1 MEANFNLDGNVSG
14 TIIVLDTKPK
24 LMFVVNM
31 LPTYQV
37 DIFLDHK
44 EFLDLLRDNYIEDYI
59 GDKIV
64 LDYYVEDDEGDTQ
77 CQTYAVSVQDY
88 VMNYIS
94 NDTIGKVLKVLLTKF
109 TNQIN
114 VK

>member
-1 MEANFNLDGNVSG
+1 METNFNLDGNVSG

-64 LDYYVEDDEGDTQ
+64 LDYYVEDDDGDTY
-77 CQTYAVSVQDY
+77 CQTYSVSVQDY
-88 VMNYIS
+88 IMNYIS
-94 NDTIGKVLKVLLTKF
+94 QDTIAKVLKVLLTKF